1 MLQLKKAI
9 RLESL
14 NLPLKKSLHIAAELG
29 VEAVELNARTQ
40 LRPSELSRTGV
51 RHLRKLLEDLNLKVS
66 AVHFPTRRG
75 YNTVDDLDQRIDAT
89 KSAMEMAYQLGCNI
103 VCNHVGTVPEEQ
115 EGEQWQTML
124 QALTDLGN
132 YSHKAGAWL
141 AAKTGSED
149 GARLKGLLET
159 LPLGAVGVDFDPGS
173 LIVNGFSA
181 SESIEALGDRVLMF
195 RARDAVRDLAL
206 GRGVDVQ
213 LGRGSIDLPHL
224 FSVLEEHQYRGF
236 VTVEPQTD
244 GDPIVECK
252 ESLEYLQNVFS

>member
-124 QALTDLGN
+124 NSCSSTI
-132 YSHKAGAWL
+132 HPRP
-141 AAKTGSED
+141 
-149 GARLKGLLET
+149 RLY
-159 LPLGAVGVDFDPGS
+159 F
-173 LIVNGFSA
+173 
-181 SESIEALGDRVLMF
+181 
-195 RARDAVRDLAL
+195 
-206 GRGVDVQ
+206 Q
-213 LGRGSIDLPHL
+213 L
-224 FSVLEEHQYRGF
+224 
-236 VTVEPQTD
+236 
-244 GDPIVECK
+244 
-252 ESLEYLQNVFS
+252 